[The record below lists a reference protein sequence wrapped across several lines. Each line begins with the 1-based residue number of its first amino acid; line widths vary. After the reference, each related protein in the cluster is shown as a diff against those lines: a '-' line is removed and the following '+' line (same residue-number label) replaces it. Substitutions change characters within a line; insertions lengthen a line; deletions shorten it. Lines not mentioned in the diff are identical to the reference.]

1 LDLGLAGKVA
11 LVTGASAG
19 IGFAVA
25 GELAREGVRVVIASR
40 EEKRIQDAAAR
51 IRAETNGEVVAL
63 VADVSEPA
71 APTRL
76 VSETLALAGALH
88 ILVANAGG
96 PPGGNFADVGED
108 DFSRAIELTFRS
120 VERLVRAA
128 VPPMRAAKW
137 GRIVSLTSIAAKE
150 PHDGLLLSNSLRPAV
165 HGFSKSL
172 SRELARDG
180 ITVNCI
186 CTGFTDTERL
196 HDLARAA
203 AKRRGVSVEAVF
215 SGWRSAVPRASLG
228 RPEEIAA
235 AVTFLCSERAS
246 YVNGV
251 SLAVDGGEAHSL
263 L

>member
-1 LDLGLAGKVA
+1 VDLGLAGKVA

-25 GELAREGVRVVIASR
+25 TELAREGARVAIASR
-40 EEKRIQDAAAR
+40 ERKRIEDAAQR
-51 IRAETNGEVVAL
+51 IRSESGGEVLAL
-63 VADVSEPA
+63 VGDVSEPA
-71 APTRL
+71 VPSRL
-76 VSETLALAGALH
+76 VQETLARAGALH

-96 PPGGNFADVGED
+96 PPGGNFADASEEA
-108 DFSRAIELTFRS
+108 FSRAIDLTFRS

-128 VPPMRAAKW
+128 VPPMHEAKW

-150 PHDGLLLSNSLRPAV
+150 PHDGLLLSNSIRPAV
-165 HGFSKSL
+165 HGLSKSL
-172 SRELARDG
+172 SRELASGG

-186 CTGFTDTERL
+186 CTGFTETERL
-196 HDLARAA
+196 GELARAT
-203 AKRRGVSVEAVF
+203 AKRRAVSVEQVF
-215 SGWRSAVPRASLG
+215 AGWRAAVPRGSLG

-235 AVTFLCSERAS
+235 AVAFLCSERAS